1 MECLSPSKEFT
12 MAERDDVI
20 DTLNDLIETS
30 HDGEYGFRQLA
41 EHAES
46 PDLKQ
51 TFLRRAEEIRASM
64 PDLRGEVTALGGKPN
79 DGGST
84 TGALHR
90 GWVAVRSVLGTSTD
104 QALLDEAE
112 RGEDAALARY
122 RKAARQD
129 LPPTV
134 RALVERQL
142 QGVQRNHDQIK
153 LLRDQHHTHA

>member
-1 MECLSPSKEFT
+1 

-30 HDGEYGFRQLA
+30 HDGEYGFRELA
-41 EHAES
+41 DHTQS

-51 TFLRRAEEIRASM
+51 TFLRRAEEIRASTA
-64 PDLRGEVTALGGKPN
+64 DLRTEVSALGGKPG
-79 DGGST
+79 DGGT
-84 TGALHR
+84 AAGALHR
-90 GWVAVRSVLGTSTD
+90 GWVALRSVLSTSTD

-112 RGEDAALARY
+112 RGEDSALARY

-129 LPPTV
+129 LPPTA

-142 QGVQRNHDQIK
+142 QGAQRNHDQIK
-153 LLRDQHHTHA
+153 MLRDQYRAHAHA

>member
-1 MECLSPSKEFT
+1 

-46 PDLKQ
+46 PELQ
-51 TFLRRAEEIRASM
+51 QIFLRRAEEIRASVA
-64 PDLRGEVTALGGKPN
+64 DLRGEVAAQGGKPE
-79 DGGST
+79 DGGTAS
-84 TGALHR
+84 GALHR
-90 GWVAVRSVLGTSTD
+90 GWVAVRSVLSTSTD

-122 RKAARQD
+122 RKAAKQD
-129 LPPTV
+129 LPPLV
-134 RALVERQL
+134 RALVDRQL
-142 QGVQRNHDQIK
+142 QGVQRNHDQVK
-153 LLRDQHHTHA
+153 ALRDQHHAHA